1 MVSRAQIYRQLSVG
15 LVLVVAATI
24 WLGIIIWTNNGA
36 YSLGTYLQIGGTSLM
51 ILFGVAWIITIVVFQ
66 RRAMKREAAQKRDL
80 ATLKKATS
88 VHELETMT
96 KKQGVVVVDGLSD
109 IGMPSTRPSRKNLQ
123 LDLNGSSSQE
133 EPTSTENQ
141 KAVTAIELTEVVVH

>member
-1 MVSRAQIYRQLSVG
+1 
-15 LVLVVAATI
+15 
-24 WLGIIIWTNNGA
+24 
-36 YSLGTYLQIGGTSLM
+36 
-51 ILFGVAWIITIVVFQ
+51 
-66 RRAMKREAAQKRDL
+66 MKREAAQKRDL